1 MKSIDF
7 LGVARQLLTGVSL
20 ADFASAYAH
29 QAVADDD
36 MGFRPGSVEA
46 DRLWRTHRHLARQLW
61 ASFPAPEHQWRARGL
76 PKAERNAAC
85 DCGSGRKYKHCCA
98 EFERQPVP
106 PLDGI
111 WGQVFAQ
118 LSPHELPADAL
129 VRMPGELLAAL
140 AQGWSEQG
148 QDARVIDALE
158 PIFLG
163 PSKLDNGHEMALDV
177 LLDAMLDQ
185 GLGARRLALVT
196 HLQHHANKRVAT
208 TARCRWVTVLADQ
221 GQDEQAWALF
231 RETQRFNPSDPQLMP
246 LELSLLLG
254 AGREEEARQQA
265 PLLAARARRL
275 GYPDLAQS
283 LMDLADRGL
292 AGMRQMSHAGA
303 HGDAETHVDGD
314 WLDLLQDLPESVD
327 AQALRRQYEVEH
339 VPVPDAKD
347 AHTRMAWISP
357 KRATNTLHTR
367 WARAYPVGEPMLTR
381 LDADV
386 EAVLEDLPSVRQFM
400 RQNPQAWTHAQVLS
414 DLLLSGLALLES
426 SDSARV
432 MAACRALAAHAE
444 TCLAVLA
451 DGAQVHWGVLE
462 SRPWLRALAV
472 GIELAQ
478 MDGDSDAM
486 ITLLRRG
493 LAYNPHDN
501 HGWRFLLVP
510 QLLRDAQAEAALEV
524 LNAYPDDMPPAEHMR
539 ALALFMLGH
548 HQEAEAV
555 LRAAHAAYPLYADML
570 LPEALDAPK
579 QAGQYGMTLGG
590 AHAAWLHREDMR
602 PQWLRSGALA
612 WLRQLNLPPTP
623 APARRGKGV
632 PAQPRPSKGTARVA
646 EPAQRL
652 GAPAAPK
659 STPQAPP
666 SKSRPLQAR
675 PFSTAQDKLLRK
687 CCSQYERL
695 HGLLSAVAWAPNL
708 IMPGSWA
715 RPALALLDTMPKV
728 RTEHTREKGFQDA
741 LHAIGALYNAIVAAT
756 VPASEQAPLPVGV
769 LPKDAPDAAVWAW
782 AAGFLAGAELDRSGW
797 AKRGHKVGGMTGP
810 FGRLGQLAARAP
822 RLDER
827 VGVLDAQGRPQLSL
841 VEPSADVA
849 HAELMAA
856 LSALWA
862 DRAKT

>member
-1 MKSIDF
+1 M
-7 LGVARQLLTGVSL
+7 
-20 ADFASAYAH
+20 
-29 QAVADDD
+29 
-36 MGFRPGSVEA
+36 
-46 DRLWRTHRHLARQLW
+46 
-61 ASFPAPEHQWRARGL
+61 
-76 PKAERNAAC
+76 
-85 DCGSGRKYKHCCA
+85 
-98 EFERQPVP
+98 
-106 PLDGI
+106 
-111 WGQVFAQ
+111 
-118 LSPHELPADAL
+118 
-129 VRMPGELLAAL
+129 
-140 AQGWSEQG
+140 
-148 QDARVIDALE
+148 
-158 PIFLG
+158 
-163 PSKLDNGHEMALDV
+163 DNGHELALDV

-196 HLQHHANKRVAT
+196 HLQHHPNKRVAT

-231 RETQRFNPSDPQLMP
+231 RETQRLNPSDPQLMP

-254 AGREEEARQQA
+254 AGREDEARRQA

-292 AGMRQMSHAGA
+292 AGMRQMAHAGA

-314 WLDLLQDLPESVD
+314 WLDLLQDLPKSVD
-327 AQALRRQYEVEH
+327 TQALRRQYEVEH
-339 VPVPDAKD
+339 MPVPDAED

-357 KRATNTLHTR
+357 KRATNSLQTR
-367 WARAYPVGEPMLTR
+367 WERAHPVGEPMLTL

-386 EAVLEDLPSVRQFM
+386 DAVLDDLPGVRQFL
-400 RQNPQAWTHAQVLS
+400 RQNPQGWTHAQVLS
-414 DLLLSGLALLES
+414 DLLLSGRALLES
-426 SDSARV
+426 SESARV

-444 TCLAVLA
+444 ACLAVLA

-478 MDGDSDAM
+478 MDGDVDALT
-486 ITLLRRG
+486 TLLRRG

-510 QLLRDAQAEAALEV
+510 QLLRDAKAEAALEV
-524 LNAYPDDMPPAEHMR
+524 LSAYPGDMPPAEHRR
-539 ALALFMLGH
+539 ALALFMQGH

-555 LRAAHAAYPLYADML
+555 LRAAHAAYPLYTDML
-570 LPEALDAPK
+570 LPEALDAPNPNGK
-579 QAGQYGMTLGG
+579 YGVALGG
-590 AHAAWLHREDMR
+590 AEAAWLHREDMR
-602 PQWLRSGALA
+602 SQWLRSGALA
-612 WLRQLNLPPTP
+612 WLRQLNLPP
-623 APARRGKGV
+623 APARRGKSE
-632 PAQPRPSKGTARVA
+632 PAQPRPSKGTARVP

-652 GAPAAPK
+652 GAPAMRK
-659 STPQAPP
+659 STPQAPA
-666 SKSRPLQAR
+666 SKTRPLQAR

-715 RPALALLDTMPKV
+715 RPALALLDTMPEF

-782 AAGFLAGAELDRSGW
+782 AAGFLACAELDRSGW

-810 FGRLGQLAARAP
+810 FGRLGQLAGRAP